1 MAIRGALA
9 GGRSC
14 VRSPVDSSLPL
25 ARFPALPA
33 LDALG
38 KSLATLTRASHRF
51 SRRAEEVLQPLAP
64 STCDQERTSFGANGI
79 GHGRLQV
86 RPAEEPARPGSQYF
100 GKSRRLCRQDSG
112 MFGEASRGAS
122 ASQPD
127 DYNWRWTCRLLPA
140 PAIVQ
145 AGRST
150 QARSPPV
157 PRAATSGK
165 RSMHTGALRRG
176 LRPQEESVAK

>member
-1 MAIRGALA
+1 
-9 GGRSC
+9 
-14 VRSPVDSSLPL
+14 
-25 ARFPALPA
+25 
-33 LDALG
+33 
-38 KSLATLTRASHRF
+38 
-51 SRRAEEVLQPLAP
+51 
-64 STCDQERTSFGANGI
+64 
-79 GHGRLQV
+79 
-86 RPAEEPARPGSQYF
+86 
-100 GKSRRLCRQDSG
+100 

-165 RSMHTGALRRG
+165 RSMHKGALRRA
-176 LRPQEESVAK
+176 LRPQEEIVAA